1 MRSPLVAA
9 ALAAG
14 FGMLAPLAWGQQ
26 PGAWEPHRV
35 QLAPFAAY
43 QSGGSFYSPVYAEG
57 YGLDGG
63 LAWGGTVDVTIDGHW
78 GIEGLFSKQDT
89 ELVSDSGLG
98 PAFAVSLERL
108 MIGIQEEKGEERLRY
123 FGTLLLGA
131 TRFSPRFAGYDS
143 TTKFTGALGLGI
155 KTFFTRNVGLRLE
168 GRVFYTVVEAEGGAI
183 CAGACLVTF
192 SSSGL
197 WQTDIGG
204 GLIVA
209 F

>member
-1 MRSPLVAA
+1 MRSTVLAA
-9 ALAAG
+9 SLAVGLCALAPVAR
-14 FGMLAPLAWGQQ
+14 GQQ
-26 PGAWEPHRV
+26 QQQQQRV

-43 QSGGSFYSPVYAEG
+43 QSGGSFYSPVYLEG
-57 YGLDGG
+57 YGLQGS
-63 LAWGGTVDVTIDGHW
+63 LSWGGTLDVSVDGHW
-78 GIEGLFSKQDT
+78 GIEALFSKQDT
-89 ELVSDSGLG
+89 ELKSSGGFG
-98 PAFAVSLERL
+98 PPIEVSLERL
-108 MIGIQEEKGEERLRY
+108 MVGIQEEKGEERLRY

-168 GRVFYTVVEAEGGAI
+168 GRLFYTVVEAEGGAI
-183 CAGACLVTF
+183 CAGACLVSFT
-192 SSSGL
+192 SSGL

-204 GLIVA
+204 GLIIA

>member
-1 MRSPLVAA
+1 MRST
-9 ALAAG
+9 ALAASLAVG
-14 FGMLAPLAWGQQ
+14 LCALAPAARGQQ

-35 QLAPFAAY
+35 QLTPFAAY
-43 QSGGSFYSPVYAEG
+43 QSGGSVYSPVYAEG
-57 YGLDGG
+57 YDFDGS
-63 LAWGGTVDVTIDGHW
+63 LSWGGTLDVTIDGHW
-78 GIEGLFSKQDT
+78 GIEALYSKQDT
-89 ELVSDSGLG
+89 ELVSGSGFG
-98 PAFAVSLERL
+98 PAIGVSLERML
-108 MIGIQEEKGEERLRY
+108 VGIQEEKGEERLRY

-131 TRFSPRFAGYDS
+131 TRFSPRFDGYDS

-168 GRVFYTVVEAEGGAI
+168 GRLFYTVVEADGGAI

-204 GLIVA
+204 GLIIA